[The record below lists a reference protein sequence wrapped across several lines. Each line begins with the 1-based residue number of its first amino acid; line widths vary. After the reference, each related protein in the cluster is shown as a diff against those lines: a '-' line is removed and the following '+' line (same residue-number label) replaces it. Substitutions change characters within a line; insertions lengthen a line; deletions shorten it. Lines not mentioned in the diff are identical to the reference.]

1 MVIGAMDFFSLWF
14 GECVNYCWFICQF
27 QWVALNKLNSHSNR
41 WRVPINTSYRLYY
54 YEWCKKKIWFSL
66 NHRKKNAMSRK
77 PSKKGPRENT
87 HTHQISIDIPT
98 PPYPY
103 GEVFIEHRACII
115 IKPKFISIAVFL
127 PANMPHNFF
136 FHSCMCFYL
145 IF

>member
-1 MVIGAMDFFSLWF
+1 MM
-14 GECVNYCWFICQF
+14 Q
-27 QWVALNKLNSHSNR
+27 
-41 WRVPINTSYRLYY
+41 
-54 YEWCKKKIWFSL
+54 
-66 NHRKKNAMSRK
+66 KKNDLAWTIEKKTAMSRK

-136 FHSCMCFYL
+136 FIRVCASTWCFSVIIRL
-145 IF
+145 AFD

>member
-54 YEWCKKKIWFSL
+54 YEWCKKKFDLAWTIEKKPQCHA
-66 NHRKKNAMSRK
+66 NPRKRDHAK
-77 PSKKGPRENT
+77 T

-145 IF
+145 MF